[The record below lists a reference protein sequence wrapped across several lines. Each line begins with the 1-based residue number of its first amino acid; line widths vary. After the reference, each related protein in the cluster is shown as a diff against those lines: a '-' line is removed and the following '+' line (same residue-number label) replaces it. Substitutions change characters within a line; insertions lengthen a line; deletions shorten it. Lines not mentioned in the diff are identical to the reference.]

1 MYFLLYRS
9 AKIQICIFAE
19 PYSYLLI
26 LAETVSMGTCGN
38 YCDICCGALL
48 FPLYIL
54 CRNSDKIYGLSK
66 DQHQYL
72 CLLLL
77 HVIYSPPPL
86 SSYLFTTQHKIHR
99 LDTTKLS
106 IRIHNRFPILLQY
119 KETFTTITTYSIFT
133 FIEHVECIMTIW

>member
-77 HVIYSPPPL
+77 HSLYSYYPQPLDHTSSLPNIKSTDLTLPNSPFEFTIVFPSFCNTKKPLPPSQHTP
-86 SSYLFTTQHKIHR
+86 SSPSSNML
-99 LDTTKLS
+99 
-106 IRIHNRFPILLQY
+106 N
-119 KETFTTITTYSIFT
+119 
-133 FIEHVECIMTIW
+133 V